1 LSSLPADAAFAIF
14 AARPAPVRY
23 RQPLHTPR
31 PARHYRERS
40 SRRPSRGQEVGDHNP
55 PPPPAADPPVLLD
68 PVPAGDPVP
77 GGRPAAPVP
86 AVATL
91 REKEVEAREREN
103 RDAVNMDNEGDR
115 T

>member
-1 LSSLPADAAFAIF
+1 MTSFCPRCRLTPLSPSLLLALLLFAI
-14 AARPAPVRY
+14 ANLYTPLAPLR
-23 RQPLHTPR
+23 
-31 PARHYRERS
+31 AFI
-40 SRRPSRGQEVGDHNP
+40 P
-55 PPPPAADPPVLLD
+55 PPLAWARTDPPVLLD